1 MSKRR
6 TSTTSSN
13 GQRLRRLRRIGVA
26 AVLSL
31 AAFAGS
37 GYAAPPAEAAPPLSL
52 AAGIVADLTSPAVRL
67 PVRNLVIAESD
78 LQRIA
83 QQARAPLAR
92 TTDLVTTSEVRTAPS
107 WHTVRT
113 SIGDLNAATEGPL
126 RSASVEAACTVLQ
139 GQTVTV
145 DGFLGYVAKAYRVQ
159 LTRDQARQLVDD
171 TDELIANLRKAR
183 GSTDQNDRVA
193 VLLIC
198 YAAGA
203 AL

>member
-6 TSTTSSN
+6 TSTTPDN
-13 GQRLRRLRRIGVA
+13 GRRLRRLTRIGLA

-31 AAFAGS
+31 SAFAGS
-37 GYAAPPAEAAPPLSL
+37 SYAAPPAEAVPTLRLPPGL
-52 AAGIVADLTSPAVRL
+52 VADLTGPAVRL
-67 PVRNLVIAESD
+67 PVKNIAIGEGD
-78 LQRIA
+78 LLRIA

-92 TTDLVTTSEVRTAPS
+92 TTDLVTTSEVGAARS
-107 WHTVRT
+107 WQTVRT
-113 SIGDLNAATEGPL
+113 SIGQLNKATEGPL

-139 GQTVTV
+139 GQPVTV
-145 DGFLGYVAKAYRVQ
+145 DGFLGYVAKAYRVK
-159 LTRDQARQLVDD
+159 LTRGQAQQLVDD
-171 TDELIANLRKAR
+171 TRDLITNLREAQ

-193 VLLIC
+193 VLVIC

>member
-1 MSKRR
+1 MRKRR
-6 TSTTSSN
+6 KVTKLSN
-13 GQRLRRLRRIGVA
+13 DRRVGRLRRIGVA

-31 AAFAGS
+31 GVLAGS
-37 GYAAPPAEAAPPLSL
+37 GYAAPPAEAAPPYRL
-52 AAGIVADLTSPAVRL
+52 AASLLNDLTGPAVRL
-67 PVRNLVIAESD
+67 PVKNITIAESN

-83 QQARAPLAR
+83 QQARVPLAR
-92 TTDLVTTSEVRTAPS
+92 TTDLVTTSEVRTATS
-107 WHTVRT
+107 WQTVRT
-113 SIGDLNAATEGPL
+113 SIGALNTATEGPL

-145 DGFLGYVAKAYRVQ
+145 DGFLGYVAKAYRVK
-159 LTRDQARQLVDD
+159 LTRGEAGQLVAD
-171 TDELIANLRKAR
+171 TQELITNLRKAQ
-183 GSTDQNDRVA
+183 GSPNQNDRVA